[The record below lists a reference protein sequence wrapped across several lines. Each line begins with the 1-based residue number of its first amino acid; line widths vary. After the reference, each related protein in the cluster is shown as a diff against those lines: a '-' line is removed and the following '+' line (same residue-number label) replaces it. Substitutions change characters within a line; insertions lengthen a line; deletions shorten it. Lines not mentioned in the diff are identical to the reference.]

1 MAAGVAAKRMLSG
14 ASFAHEVRQ
23 ICFHLATEKH
33 TYCPQIPKKKLIRCY
48 NYIWG
53 KILYYTILMG
63 ANRRSRSCVITF
75 KCIVAVLRIYKT
87 VTYANLYVYILVN
100 KFTERERE

>member
-1 MAAGVAAKRMLSG
+1 
-14 ASFAHEVRQ
+14 
-23 ICFHLATEKH
+23 
-33 TYCPQIPKKKLIRCY
+33 
-48 NYIWG
+48 
-53 KILYYTILMG
+53 MG

-100 KFTERERE
+100 KFTERERVKHICNICFPDTSVTFCELLSQLYSFEDCHNVGPP